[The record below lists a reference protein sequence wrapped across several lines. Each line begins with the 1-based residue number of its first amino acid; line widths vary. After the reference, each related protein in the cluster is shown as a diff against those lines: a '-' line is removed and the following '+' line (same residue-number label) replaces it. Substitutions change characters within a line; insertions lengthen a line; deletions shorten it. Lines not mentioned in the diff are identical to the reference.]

1 MRADLAAVLGIFVV
15 ALASMVVYAVTGRHR
30 KEDHLESGARGDFV
44 LGSFTRSWF
53 YWAIHPILQLS
64 LAAGLSPLFYNL
76 AGVVLG
82 CAGGVAFALGN
93 PVLGGWG
100 VLLGGA
106 ADVLDGR
113 VARAQGIASRRGA
126 FLDSTLD
133 RFAEVGAFV
142 GLAVWFREDVLALT
156 AVVAGLGG
164 SLLVS
169 YARARG
175 ESVGILC
182 KGGVMQRAERLLLVG
197 LGGLFDPFVAA
208 ASGAEPGALMFP
220 VLVIIALGTLGTAVY
235 RTAWIARRLPRID
248 PHDG

>member
-15 ALASMVVYAVTGRHR
+15 ALASMVFYAVTGRHR

-100 VLLGGA
+100 VLLGGRPTCWT
-106 ADVLDGR
+106 V
-113 VARAQGIASRRGA
+113 VSRGPRESPLAGER
-126 FLDSTLD
+126 FST
-133 RFAEVGAFV
+133 
-142 GLAVWFREDVLALT
+142 
-156 AVVAGLGG
+156 
-164 SLLVS
+164 
-169 YARARG
+169 
-175 ESVGILC
+175 
-182 KGGVMQRAERLLLVG
+182 
-197 LGGLFDPFVAA
+197 
-208 ASGAEPGALMFP
+208 
-220 VLVIIALGTLGTAVY
+220 
-235 RTAWIARRLPRID
+235 RRWTDLPRSE
-248 PHDG
+248 PLSALPSGFVKTSWR